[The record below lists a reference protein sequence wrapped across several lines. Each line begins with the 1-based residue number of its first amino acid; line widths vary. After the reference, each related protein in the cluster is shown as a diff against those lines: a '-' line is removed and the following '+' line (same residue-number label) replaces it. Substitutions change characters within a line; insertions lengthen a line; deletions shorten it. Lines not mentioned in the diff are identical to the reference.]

1 MVRLAPGAFAL
12 IAGTAA
18 GAERNW
24 INDLAT
30 SGSFEP
36 LPQQES
42 DNQPMSMKV
51 TQGSG
56 SDEKKTGMSK
66 ARVRKSMQNDGAVYG
81 ECAMSVTALRSLEA

>member
-24 INDLAT
+24 VNDLAT

-36 LPQQES
+36 LPQHES

-56 SDEKKTGMSK
+56 SVEKKTGMSK
-66 ARVRKSMQNDGAVYG
+66 ARVRNPCKMMGRLM
-81 ECAMSVTALRSLEA
+81 ESVPCP